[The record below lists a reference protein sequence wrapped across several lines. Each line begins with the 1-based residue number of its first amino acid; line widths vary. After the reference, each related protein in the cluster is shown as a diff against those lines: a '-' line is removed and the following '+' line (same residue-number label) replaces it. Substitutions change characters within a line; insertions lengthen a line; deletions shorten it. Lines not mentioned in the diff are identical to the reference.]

1 MELAYQNAKLVL
13 RQDKERIQREEGR
26 TIGAVKEIAQLL
38 NMRGINRI
46 EAFDISNISGF
57 QSVGSMV
64 VYEKGKPKR
73 SDYRK
78 FRIQSVEGPNDYAS
92 MEEVLTRR
100 FVHGMN
106 EQEVQSITQIYT
118 FEPLTG
124 SIDID
129 NTYQIEVKAK
139 DKPKPPKPPNIQEPI
154 YVTGKYGIE
163 MNPYFTPGDI
173 GRTLYLND
181 KWDIFS
187 DASGQIA
194 LVSGAYAI
202 AQNAANAVRLFK
214 NDAYL
219 AQTRGIP
226 HFEIELGK
234 APAIAAPILRTRIRE
249 TVLNVNG
256 VTGAEVDLTFDESGR
271 VMGGEVQATVLE
283 SENVQIDF

>member
-1 MELAYQNAKLVL
+1 MAEVVELKAFATASPNEAAFSTAATK
-13 RQDKERIQREEGR
+13 RE
-26 TIGAVKEIAQLL
+26 
-38 NMRGINRI
+38 
-46 EAFDISNISGF
+46 
-57 QSVGSMV
+57 
-64 VYEKGKPKR
+64 YEKQPALQGIVTNNPD
-73 SDYRK
+73 S
-78 FRIQSVEGPNDYAS
+78 
-92 MEEVLTRR
+92 
-100 FVHGMN
+100 
-106 EQEVQSITQIYT
+106 EQVVSGNTMRVVGADLQPITQVYS

-129 NTYQIEVKAK
+129 NTYQIQVKVK
-139 DKPKPPKPPNIQEPI
+139 NKPAPPKPPNIQEPI

-173 GRTLYLND
+173 GHTLYLND

-194 LVSGAYAI
+194 LVAGAYAI

-256 VTGAEVDLTFDESGR
+256 VTDAEVDLTFDESGR

>member
-1 MELAYQNAKLVL
+1 MAEVVELKAFVTASPNEADFSSAATKREWEAYPTIKGYVTSKSDESSYIKGEKMRVVGVKL
-13 RQDKERIQREEGR
+13 
-26 TIGAVKEIAQLL
+26 
-38 NMRGINRI
+38 
-46 EAFDISNISGF
+46 
-57 QSVGSMV
+57 
-64 VYEKGKPKR
+64 
-73 SDYRK
+73 
-78 FRIQSVEGPNDYAS
+78 
-92 MEEVLTRR
+92 
-100 FVHGMN
+100 
-106 EQEVQSITQIYT
+106 QSITQIYT

-139 DKPKPPKPPNIQEPI
+139 DKPKPPNIQKPI

>member
-1 MELAYQNAKLVL
+1 MAEVVELKAFVTASPNEADFSSAATKREWEAYP
-13 RQDKERIQREEGR
+13 
-26 TIGAVKEIAQLL
+26 TVKGYVTAQSDESSYIDGET
-38 NMRGINRI
+38 MRV
-46 EAFDISNISGF
+46 
-57 QSVGSMV
+57 VGV
-64 VYEKGKPKR
+64 NLQP
-73 SDYRK
+73 
-78 FRIQSVEGPNDYAS
+78 
-92 MEEVLTRR
+92 
-100 FVHGMN
+100 
-106 EQEVQSITQIYT
+106 ITQIYT
-118 FEPLTG
+118 FKPLTG

-139 DKPKPPKPPNIQEPI
+139 DKPKPPKPPKPPNIQEPI
-154 YVTGKYGIE
+154 YGTGKYGIE

-226 HFEIELGK
+226 HFKIELGK

>member
-1 MELAYQNAKLVL
+1 MAEVVELKAFVTASPNEADFSSAATKREWEAYP
-13 RQDKERIQREEGR
+13 
-26 TIGAVKEIAQLL
+26 TVKGYVTAQSDESSYIDGET
-38 NMRGINRI
+38 MRV
-46 EAFDISNISGF
+46 
-57 QSVGSMV
+57 VGV
-64 VYEKGKPKR
+64 NLQP
-73 SDYRK
+73 
-78 FRIQSVEGPNDYAS
+78 
-92 MEEVLTRR
+92 
-100 FVHGMN
+100 
-106 EQEVQSITQIYT
+106 ITQIYT

-139 DKPKPPKPPNIQEPI
+139 DKPKPPNIQEPI

-173 GRTLYLND
+173 GHTLYLND

-187 DASGQIA
+187 DASGQIE

>member
-1 MELAYQNAKLVL
+1 MAEVVELKAFVTASPNEA
-13 RQDKERIQREEGR
+13 DFSSAA
-26 TIGAVKEIAQLL
+26 TPTVKGYVTAQSDESSYIKGET
-38 NMRGINRI
+38 MRV
-46 EAFDISNISGF
+46 
-57 QSVGSMV
+57 VGV
-64 VYEKGKPKR
+64 NLQP
-73 SDYRK
+73 
-78 FRIQSVEGPNDYAS
+78 
-92 MEEVLTRR
+92 
-100 FVHGMN
+100 
-106 EQEVQSITQIYT
+106 ITQIYT

>member
-1 MELAYQNAKLVL
+1 MAEVVELKAFVTSSPNEADFSAAATKREWEAYP
-13 RQDKERIQREEGR
+13 
-26 TIGAVKEIAQLL
+26 TVKGYVTAQSDESSYIDGET
-38 NMRGINRI
+38 MRV
-46 EAFDISNISGF
+46 
-57 QSVGSMV
+57 VGV
-64 VYEKGKPKR
+64 NLQP
-73 SDYRK
+73 
-78 FRIQSVEGPNDYAS
+78 
-92 MEEVLTRR
+92 
-100 FVHGMN
+100 
-106 EQEVQSITQIYT
+106 ITQIYT

-129 NTYQIEVKAK
+129 NTYQIVEKCK
-139 DKPKPPKPPNIQEPI
+139 DKPKPPNIQEPI

>member
-1 MELAYQNAKLVL
+1 MAEVVELKAFVTAP
-13 RQDKERIQREEGR
+13 
-26 TIGAVKEIAQLL
+26 TVKGYVTAQSDESSYIKGET
-38 NMRGINRI
+38 MRV
-46 EAFDISNISGF
+46 
-57 QSVGSMV
+57 VGV
-64 VYEKGKPKR
+64 NL
-73 SDYRK
+73 
-78 FRIQSVEGPNDYAS
+78 Q
-92 MEEVLTRR
+92 T
-100 FVHGMN
+100 
-106 EQEVQSITQIYT
+106 ITQIYT

>member
-1 MELAYQNAKLVL
+1 MAEVVELKAFVTSSPNEADFSAAATKREWEAYPTVKGYVTSKADESSYIDGETMRVV
-13 RQDKERIQREEGR
+13 
-26 TIGAVKEIAQLL
+26 GANLQPV
-38 NMRGINRI
+38 
-46 EAFDISNISGF
+46 
-57 QSVGSMV
+57 
-64 VYEKGKPKR
+64 
-73 SDYRK
+73 
-78 FRIQSVEGPNDYAS
+78 
-92 MEEVLTRR
+92 
-100 FVHGMN
+100 
-106 EQEVQSITQIYT
+106 TQIYT

-129 NTYQIEVKAK
+129 DTYQIEVKAK
-139 DKPKPPKPPNIQEPI
+139 DKPKPPKPPKPPNIQEPI

-173 GRTLYLND
+173 GHTLYLND

-234 APAIAAPILRTRIRE
+234 APVIAAPILRTRIRE

>member
-1 MELAYQNAKLVL
+1 MAEVVELKAFVTASPNEADFSSVATKREWEAYPK
-13 RQDKERIQREEGR
+13 
-26 TIGAVKEIAQLL
+26 VKGYVTAQSDESSYIDGET
-38 NMRGINRI
+38 MRVVGI
-46 EAFDISNISGF
+46 DL
-57 QSVGSMV
+57 Q
-64 VYEKGKPKR
+64 P
-73 SDYRK
+73 
-78 FRIQSVEGPNDYAS
+78 
-92 MEEVLTRR
+92 
-100 FVHGMN
+100 
-106 EQEVQSITQIYT
+106 ITQIYT

-129 NTYQIEVKAK
+129 TTYQIEVKAK
-139 DKPKPPKPPNIQEPI
+139 DKPKPPNIQEPI

>member
-1 MELAYQNAKLVL
+1 MAEVVELKAFVTASPNEADFSSAATKREWEAYP
-13 RQDKERIQREEGR
+13 
-26 TIGAVKEIAQLL
+26 TVKGYVTAQSDESSYIDGET
-38 NMRGINRI
+38 MRV
-46 EAFDISNISGF
+46 
-57 QSVGSMV
+57 VGV
-64 VYEKGKPKR
+64 NLQP
-73 SDYRK
+73 
-78 FRIQSVEGPNDYAS
+78 
-92 MEEVLTRR
+92 
-100 FVHGMN
+100 
-106 EQEVQSITQIYT
+106 ITQIYT

-129 NTYQIEVKAK
+129 NTYQIKVKAK
-139 DKPKPPKPPNIQEPI
+139 DKPKPPNIQEPI

-181 KWDIFS
+181 NWDIFS

>member
-1 MELAYQNAKLVL
+1 MAEVVELKAFVTASPNEADFSSAATKREWEAYP
-13 RQDKERIQREEGR
+13 
-26 TIGAVKEIAQLL
+26 TIKGYVTSKADESSYITGET
-38 NMRGINRI
+38 MRV
-46 EAFDISNISGF
+46 
-57 QSVGSMV
+57 VGTNLQPV
-64 VYEKGKPKR
+64 
-73 SDYRK
+73 
-78 FRIQSVEGPNDYAS
+78 
-92 MEEVLTRR
+92 
-100 FVHGMN
+100 
-106 EQEVQSITQIYT
+106 TQIYT

-129 NTYQIEVKAK
+129 NTYQIE
-139 DKPKPPKPPNIQEPI
+139 PKPPKPPNIQEPI
-154 YVTGKYGIE
+154 YVTGKYEIE
-163 MNPYFTPGDI
+163 MNSYFTPGDI

>member
-1 MELAYQNAKLVL
+1 MAEVVELKAFITANPNEADFSSAATKREWEAYPTIKGYVTSKP
-13 RQDKERIQREEGR
+13 DESSYIEGE
-26 TIGAVKEIAQLL
+26 T
-38 NMRGINRI
+38 MRV
-46 EAFDISNISGF
+46 
-57 QSVGSMV
+57 VGV
-64 VYEKGKPKR
+64 DLQP
-73 SDYRK
+73 
-78 FRIQSVEGPNDYAS
+78 
-92 MEEVLTRR
+92 
-100 FVHGMN
+100 
-106 EQEVQSITQIYT
+106 ITQIYT

-129 NTYQIEVKAK
+129 NTYQIEVKVK
-139 DKPKPPKPPNIQEPI
+139 DKPKPPNIQEPI

-173 GRTLYLND
+173 GHTLYLND

-249 TVLNVNG
+249 TVMNVKG
-256 VTGAEVDLTFDESGR
+256 ITGAEVDLTFDESGR

>member
-1 MELAYQNAKLVL
+1 MIRFYIDDTAATKREWEAYPTVKGYVTSKADESSYIDGETMRVV
-13 RQDKERIQREEGR
+13 
-26 TIGAVKEIAQLL
+26 GANLQPV
-38 NMRGINRI
+38 
-46 EAFDISNISGF
+46 
-57 QSVGSMV
+57 
-64 VYEKGKPKR
+64 
-73 SDYRK
+73 
-78 FRIQSVEGPNDYAS
+78 
-92 MEEVLTRR
+92 
-100 FVHGMN
+100 
-106 EQEVQSITQIYT
+106 TQIYT

-139 DKPKPPKPPNIQEPI
+139 DKPKPPNIQEPI
-154 YVTGKYGIE
+154 YVTGKYEIE

-173 GRTLYLND
+173 GHTLYLND

>member
-1 MELAYQNAKLVL
+1 
-13 RQDKERIQREEGR
+13 
-26 TIGAVKEIAQLL
+26 
-38 NMRGINRI
+38 MRV
-46 EAFDISNISGF
+46 
-57 QSVGSMV
+57 VGV
-64 VYEKGKPKR
+64 
-73 SDYRK
+73 
-78 FRIQSVEGPNDYAS
+78 N
-92 MEEVLTRR
+92 L
-100 FVHGMN
+100 
-106 EQEVQSITQIYT
+106 QSITQIYT
-118 FEPLTG
+118 FEPPTG

-154 YVTGKYGIE
+154 YGTGKYGIE

>member
-1 MELAYQNAKLVL
+1 MAEVVELKAFVTASPNEADFSSAATKREWEAYP
-13 RQDKERIQREEGR
+13 
-26 TIGAVKEIAQLL
+26 TIKGYVTSKSDESSYIDGET
-38 NMRGINRI
+38 MRV
-46 EAFDISNISGF
+46 
-57 QSVGSMV
+57 VGV
-64 VYEKGKPKR
+64 NLQP
-73 SDYRK
+73 
-78 FRIQSVEGPNDYAS
+78 
-92 MEEVLTRR
+92 
-100 FVHGMN
+100 
-106 EQEVQSITQIYT
+106 ITQIYM

-139 DKPKPPKPPNIQEPI
+139 DKPKPPKPPNIQEPIYVTGKYGIEPPNIQEPI

>member
-1 MELAYQNAKLVL
+1 MAEVVELKAFVTASPNEADFSSAATKREWEAYP
-13 RQDKERIQREEGR
+13 
-26 TIGAVKEIAQLL
+26 TVKGYVTAQSDESSYIDGET
-38 NMRGINRI
+38 MRV
-46 EAFDISNISGF
+46 
-57 QSVGSMV
+57 VGV
-64 VYEKGKPKR
+64 NLQP
-73 SDYRK
+73 
-78 FRIQSVEGPNDYAS
+78 
-92 MEEVLTRR
+92 
-100 FVHGMN
+100 
-106 EQEVQSITQIYT
+106 ITQIYT

-129 NTYQIEVKAK
+129 NTCQIEVKAK
-139 DKPKPPKPPNIQEPI
+139 DKPKPPNIQEPI

-271 VMGGEVQATVLE
+271 VMGGEVKATVLE

>member
-1 MELAYQNAKLVL
+1 MAEVDELKAFVTASPNEADFSSAATIREWEAYP
-13 RQDKERIQREEGR
+13 
-26 TIGAVKEIAQLL
+26 TIKGYVTSKSDESSYIKGET
-38 NMRGINRI
+38 MRV
-46 EAFDISNISGF
+46 
-57 QSVGSMV
+57 VGV
-64 VYEKGKPKR
+64 
-73 SDYRK
+73 
-78 FRIQSVEGPNDYAS
+78 N
-92 MEEVLTRR
+92 L
-100 FVHGMN
+100 
-106 EQEVQSITQIYT
+106 QSITQIYT

-129 NTYQIEVKAK
+129 NTYQIEVKAKDKPIEVKAK

>member
-1 MELAYQNAKLVL
+1 MAEVVELKAFVTSSPNEADFSAAATKREWEAYPTVKGYVTSKADESSYIDGETMRVV
-13 RQDKERIQREEGR
+13 
-26 TIGAVKEIAQLL
+26 GANLQPV
-38 NMRGINRI
+38 
-46 EAFDISNISGF
+46 
-57 QSVGSMV
+57 
-64 VYEKGKPKR
+64 
-73 SDYRK
+73 
-78 FRIQSVEGPNDYAS
+78 
-92 MEEVLTRR
+92 
-100 FVHGMN
+100 
-106 EQEVQSITQIYT
+106 TQIYT
-118 FEPLTG
+118 
-124 SIDID
+124 
-129 NTYQIEVKAK
+129 IEVKAK

>member
-1 MELAYQNAKLVL
+1 MAEVVELKAFVTASPNEADFSSAATKREWEAYP
-13 RQDKERIQREEGR
+13 
-26 TIGAVKEIAQLL
+26 TIKGYVTSKSDESSYIK
-38 NMRGINRI
+38 
-46 EAFDISNISGF
+46 
-57 QSVGSMV
+57 VGV
-64 VYEKGKPKR
+64 
-73 SDYRK
+73 
-78 FRIQSVEGPNDYAS
+78 N
-92 MEEVLTRR
+92 L
-100 FVHGMN
+100 
-106 EQEVQSITQIYT
+106 QSITQIYT

-139 DKPKPPKPPNIQEPI
+139 DNPKPPKPPNIQEPI

-173 GRTLYLND
+173 GHTLYLND

-234 APAIAAPILRTRIRE
+234 APVIAAPILRTRIRE

>member
-1 MELAYQNAKLVL
+1 MAEVVELKAFVTASPNEADFSSAATKREWEAYP
-13 RQDKERIQREEGR
+13 
-26 TIGAVKEIAQLL
+26 TVKGYVTAQSDESSYIDGET
-38 NMRGINRI
+38 MRV
-46 EAFDISNISGF
+46 
-57 QSVGSMV
+57 VGV
-64 VYEKGKPKR
+64 NLQQP
-73 SDYRK
+73 
-78 FRIQSVEGPNDYAS
+78 
-92 MEEVLTRR
+92 
-100 FVHGMN
+100 
-106 EQEVQSITQIYT
+106 ITQIYT

-139 DKPKPPKPPNIQEPI
+139 DKPKPPNIQEPI

-173 GRTLYLND
+173 GHTLYLND

>member
-1 MELAYQNAKLVL
+1 MAEVVELKAFVTASPNEWEAYP
-13 RQDKERIQREEGR
+13 
-26 TIGAVKEIAQLL
+26 TVKGYVTAQSDESSYIDGET
-38 NMRGINRI
+38 MRV
-46 EAFDISNISGF
+46 
-57 QSVGSMV
+57 VGV
-64 VYEKGKPKR
+64 NLQP
-73 SDYRK
+73 
-78 FRIQSVEGPNDYAS
+78 
-92 MEEVLTRR
+92 
-100 FVHGMN
+100 
-106 EQEVQSITQIYT
+106 ITQIYT

-256 VTGAEVDLTFDESGR
+256 VTGAEVDLTFDESGC

>member
-1 MELAYQNAKLVL
+1 MAEVVELKAFVTASPNEADFSSAATKREWEAYP
-13 RQDKERIQREEGR
+13 
-26 TIGAVKEIAQLL
+26 TIKGYVTSKSDESSYIDGET
-38 NMRGINRI
+38 MRV
-46 EAFDISNISGF
+46 
-57 QSVGSMV
+57 VGV
-64 VYEKGKPKR
+64 NLQP
-73 SDYRK
+73 
-78 FRIQSVEGPNDYAS
+78 
-92 MEEVLTRR
+92 
-100 FVHGMN
+100 
-106 EQEVQSITQIYT
+106 ITQIYM

-139 DKPKPPKPPNIQEPI
+139 DKPKPPKPPNIQEPIYVTGKYGIEPPNIQEPIYVTGKYGIEPPNIQEPI

>member
-1 MELAYQNAKLVL
+1 MAEVVELKAFVTSSPNEADFSAAAQNRADEAYP
-13 RQDKERIQREEGR
+13 
-26 TIGAVKEIAQLL
+26 TI
-38 NMRGINRI
+38 
-46 EAFDISNISGF
+46 
-57 QSVGSMV
+57 
-64 VYEKGKPKR
+64 KGYVTSK
-73 SDYRK
+73 SDE
-78 FRIQSVEGPNDYAS
+78 SS
-92 MEEVLTRR
+92 
-100 FVHGMN
+100 
-106 EQEVQSITQIYT
+106 

>member
-1 MELAYQNAKLVL
+1 MAEVVELKAFVTASPNEADFSSVATKREWEAYP
-13 RQDKERIQREEGR
+13 
-26 TIGAVKEIAQLL
+26 TVKGYVTAQSDE
-38 NMRGINRI
+38 NSYIDGETMRV
-46 EAFDISNISGF
+46 
-57 QSVGSMV
+57 VGV
-64 VYEKGKPKR
+64 NLQP
-73 SDYRK
+73 
-78 FRIQSVEGPNDYAS
+78 
-92 MEEVLTRR
+92 
-100 FVHGMN
+100 
-106 EQEVQSITQIYT
+106 ITQIYT

-139 DKPKPPKPPNIQEPI
+139 DKPKPPNIQEPI

-173 GRTLYLND
+173 GHTLYLND

-187 DASGQIA
+187 AASGQIA

>member
-1 MELAYQNAKLVL
+1 MAEVVELKAFVTASPNEADFSAAATKREWEAYPTIKGYVTSNS
-13 RQDKERIQREEGR
+13 DESSYIEGE
-26 TIGAVKEIAQLL
+26 T
-38 NMRGINRI
+38 MRV
-46 EAFDISNISGF
+46 
-57 QSVGSMV
+57 VGV
-64 VYEKGKPKR
+64 NLQP
-73 SDYRK
+73 
-78 FRIQSVEGPNDYAS
+78 
-92 MEEVLTRR
+92 
-100 FVHGMN
+100 
-106 EQEVQSITQIYT
+106 ITQIYT

-124 SIDID
+124 SIDTD
-129 NTYQIEVKAK
+129 NTYQIEVKVK

-173 GRTLYLND
+173 GHTLYLND

-234 APAIAAPILRTRIRE
+234 APAIAAPILRSRIRE
-249 TVLNVNG
+249 TVMNVKG

>member
-1 MELAYQNAKLVL
+1 M
-13 RQDKERIQREEGR
+13 
-26 TIGAVKEIAQLL
+26 
-38 NMRGINRI
+38 
-46 EAFDISNISGF
+46 
-57 QSVGSMV
+57 
-64 VYEKGKPKR
+64 
-73 SDYRK
+73 
-78 FRIQSVEGPNDYAS
+78 
-92 MEEVLTRR
+92 
-100 FVHGMN
+100 
-106 EQEVQSITQIYT
+106 
-118 FEPLTG
+118 
-124 SIDID
+124 
-129 NTYQIEVKAK
+129 KAK

>member
-1 MELAYQNAKLVL
+1 MAEVVELKAFVTASPNEADFSSAATKREWEAYP
-13 RQDKERIQREEGR
+13 
-26 TIGAVKEIAQLL
+26 TVKGYVTAQSDESSYIDGET
-38 NMRGINRI
+38 MRV
-46 EAFDISNISGF
+46 
-57 QSVGSMV
+57 VGV
-64 VYEKGKPKR
+64 NLQP
-73 SDYRK
+73 
-78 FRIQSVEGPNDYAS
+78 
-92 MEEVLTRR
+92 
-100 FVHGMN
+100 
-106 EQEVQSITQIYT
+106 ITQIYT

-139 DKPKPPKPPNIQEPI
+139 DKPKPPNIKEPI
-154 YVTGKYGIE
+154 YVTGKCGIE

>member
-1 MELAYQNAKLVL
+1 MAEVVELKAFVTANPNEADFSSAATKREWEAYP
-13 RQDKERIQREEGR
+13 
-26 TIGAVKEIAQLL
+26 TI
-38 NMRGINRI
+38 
-46 EAFDISNISGF
+46 
-57 QSVGSMV
+57 
-64 VYEKGKPKR
+64 KGYVTSK
-73 SDYRK
+73 SDESSYIK
-78 FRIQSVEGPNDYAS
+78 GE
-92 MEEVLTRR
+92 T
-100 FVHGMN
+100 
-106 EQEVQSITQIYT
+106 TQIYT

-139 DKPKPPKPPNIQEPI
+139 DKPKPPNIQEPI
-154 YVTGKYGIE
+154 YVTSKYGIE

-202 AQNAANAVRLFK
+202 AQNAANAVKLFK

>member
-1 MELAYQNAKLVL
+1 MAEVVELKAFVTASPNEADFSSAATKREWEAYP
-13 RQDKERIQREEGR
+13 
-26 TIGAVKEIAQLL
+26 TVKGYVTAQSDESSYIDGET
-38 NMRGINRI
+38 MRV
-46 EAFDISNISGF
+46 
-57 QSVGSMV
+57 VGV
-64 VYEKGKPKR
+64 NLQP
-73 SDYRK
+73 
-78 FRIQSVEGPNDYAS
+78 
-92 MEEVLTRR
+92 
-100 FVHGMN
+100 
-106 EQEVQSITQIYT
+106 ITQIYT

-124 SIDID
+124 SIDIDNTYQIID

-173 GRTLYLND
+173 GHTLYLND

>member
-1 MELAYQNAKLVL
+1 MAEVVELKAFVTASPNEADFSSAPTKREWEAYP
-13 RQDKERIQREEGR
+13 
-26 TIGAVKEIAQLL
+26 TVKGYVTAQSDESSYIDGEK
-38 NMRGINRI
+38 MRV
-46 EAFDISNISGF
+46 
-57 QSVGSMV
+57 VGV
-64 VYEKGKPKR
+64 NLQP
-73 SDYRK
+73 
-78 FRIQSVEGPNDYAS
+78 
-92 MEEVLTRR
+92 
-100 FVHGMN
+100 
-106 EQEVQSITQIYT
+106 ITQIYT

-139 DKPKPPKPPNIQEPI
+139 DKPKPPNIQEPI

-173 GRTLYLND
+173 GHTLYLND

>member
-1 MELAYQNAKLVL
+1 MAEVVELKAFVTASPNEADFSSAPTKREWEAYP
-13 RQDKERIQREEGR
+13 
-26 TIGAVKEIAQLL
+26 TVKGYVTAQSDESSYIDGET
-38 NMRGINRI
+38 MRV
-46 EAFDISNISGF
+46 
-57 QSVGSMV
+57 VGV
-64 VYEKGKPKR
+64 NLQP
-73 SDYRK
+73 
-78 FRIQSVEGPNDYAS
+78 
-92 MEEVLTRR
+92 
-100 FVHGMN
+100 
-106 EQEVQSITQIYT
+106 ITQIYT

-129 NTYQIEVKAK
+129 NTYQIKVKAK

-154 YVTGKYGIE
+154 YVTGKSGKYGIE

-173 GRTLYLND
+173 GHTLYLND

-187 DASGQIA
+187 EASGQIA

>member
-1 MELAYQNAKLVL
+1 MAEVVELKAFVTASPNEADFSSVATKREWEAYP
-13 RQDKERIQREEGR
+13 
-26 TIGAVKEIAQLL
+26 TVKGYVTAQSDESSYIDGET
-38 NMRGINRI
+38 MRV
-46 EAFDISNISGF
+46 
-57 QSVGSMV
+57 VGV
-64 VYEKGKPKR
+64 NLQP
-73 SDYRK
+73 
-78 FRIQSVEGPNDYAS
+78 
-92 MEEVLTRR
+92 
-100 FVHGMN
+100 
-106 EQEVQSITQIYT
+106 ITQIYT

-129 NTYQIEVKAK
+129 NTYQIEVKDK